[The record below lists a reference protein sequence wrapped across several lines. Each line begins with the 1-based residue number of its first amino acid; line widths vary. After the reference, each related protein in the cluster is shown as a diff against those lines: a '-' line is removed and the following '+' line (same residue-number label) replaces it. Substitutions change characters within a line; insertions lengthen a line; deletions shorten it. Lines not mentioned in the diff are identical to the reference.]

1 MGVVIFFVMAVIVAG
16 VVAYPLLP
24 GRAPAEP
31 VPTMTDED
39 IERAV
44 QNLRR
49 ARSQEGSV
57 CPTCGTPYRSGDQFC
72 VHCGAALANASE
84 ATSEL
89 ECPSCGAVLRKDDRF
104 CAKCGHDLAVEEVA

>member
-24 GRAPAEP
+24 GRAPARS
-31 VPTMTDED
+31 VPSITDGD

-49 ARSQEGSV
+49 ARSQDGFV
-57 CPTCGTPYRSGDQFC
+57 CPTCSTPYQSWDRFC
-72 VHCGAALANASE
+72 VHCGATLADAPE
-84 ATSEL
+84 ATDEL
-89 ECPSCGAVLRKDDRF
+89 ECPSCGAALRKDDRF